1 MSKRRKN
8 IVISEGFIDKI
19 MSKIE
24 DRLTKRK
31 VSKNKKLQQAAK
43 DIDWAKN
50 KFAQE
55 FKDEFGT
62 EPDPAV
68 MDYINSF

>member
-1 MSKRRKN
+1 MSKSRNN

-55 FKDEFGT
+55 FKDEFGH
-62 EPDPAV
+62 EPDEAV

>member
-1 MSKRRKN
+1 MSKSKKN
-8 IVISEGFIDKI
+8 IVISEGFLDKI

-31 VSKNKKLQQAAK
+31 ISKNKKLQQAAK

-55 FKDEFGT
+55 FKDEFGE
-62 EPDPAV
+62 EPDEAV
-68 MDYINSF
+68 MQFINLF